1 LDLFRALKILEIRS
15 YSEPEDLKRSFRLL
29 AHRYHPDKNLS
40 PEAGDLFRDVLEAYQ
55 YCLDNLE
62 ILALHFGLKPAPELL
77 NKDKLVIEN
86 LDDIFEDIFGFSRA
100 GRVLGFRQPQALRLT
115 LTEFLF
121 GGTKIEKLPAYES
134 CRDCRGV
141 GAAKGTLSR
150 LCRHCFGK
158 GYYLKKMKRQGVAE
172 EFVDDILNDFE
183 VVPLSKDILR
193 QARTIKKLDYEDL
206 IQYFSAIH
214 SGCDSIITR
223 NKKDFPVIGIKLFS
237 PDEFLKF

>member
-1 LDLFRALKILEIRS
+1 MEGWRNMKVLIDTNIL
-15 YSEPEDLKRSFRLL
+15 L
-29 AHRYHPDKNLS
+29 
-40 PEAGDLFRDVLEAYQ
+40 DVLMKREPHYLTA
-55 YCLDNLE
+55 
-62 ILALHFGLKPAPELL
+62 AK
-77 NKDKLVIEN
+77 VW
-86 LDDIFEDIFGFSRA
+86 
-100 GRVLGFRQPQALRLT
+100 T
-115 LTEFLF
+115 LTKEGL
-121 GGTKIEKLPAYES
+121 
-134 CRDCRGV
+134 V
-141 GAAKGTLSR
+141 Q
-150 LCRHCFGK
+150 
-158 GYYLKKMKRQGVAE
+158 GYISAISVNNLYYIVKKMKGQGVAE